1 MGGWLKGR
9 LRQARRLMMRWGV
22 QEGFTLVELMVV
34 LAILGILGLIAVP
47 KYTAAVAT
55 AKLNA
60 IRSDVQQIQSAMEQ
74 YRAEY
79 RKFPNTNKFA
89 TLVPPDNTAELADLN
104 EMIGNYVT
112 IPGDL
117 VDFDDTAVTGDGY
130 TSNSPRTYELILA
143 YKDQNDTYHF
153 FKITPDGV
161 KEYVDGGNHTVD
173 FGADPN
179 NGDDDTEVTD

>member
-9 LRQARRLMMRWGV
+9 LRRQARRLAKRWGA

-47 KYTAAVAT
+47 RYTAAVAT

-60 IRSDVQQIQSAMEQ
+60 IRSDVQQIHAAMEQ

-79 RKFPNTNKFA
+79 KKFPSTSEFEDLDSSPA
-89 TLVPPDNTAELADLN
+89 DTAELDDLE

-112 IPGDL
+112 IPADL
-117 VDFDDTAVTGDGY
+117 IDFDETVVTNDGY
-130 TSNSPRTYELILA
+130 TSSPPYKSYQLVLA
-143 YKDQNDTYHF
+143 YEDQNSKYHF
-153 FKITPDGV
+153 FVITPDGV
-161 KEYVDGGNHTVD
+161 REYLDDGDGNVEPD
-173 FGADPN
+173 
-179 NGDDDTEVTD
+179 GDDQEITE